1 MRINGFSGMDID
13 SMVKELM
20 TAKRAP
26 LDKLNQKKTLLEWQR
41 DSYRELNS
49 KMYEFRN
56 TKLQNTY
63 RQSAALNTQK
73 AVVTGNTDAVKAEAG
88 AAANGIK
95 MEVSVAQLA
104 TAKAQETDGKGQG
117 YNSRQSLAEL
127 ANGIKFGQPTTS
139 LGTSDYS
146 KEYKIKINDVEM
158 TFTGQDTVSS
168 IVAKINSKT
177 DLNVKASFD
186 DLTGKFVIASKDL
199 GSTGILDIKAPDA
212 GNNSL
217 MDVFGQNSTAV
228 IKDIAAKDAVVVI
241 NGVKLN
247 PPPTSNVIT
256 YNGVQMNLL
265 AATASSFTEN
275 GDGTVTLTNDKPFT
289 INTQSNPDKA
299 LETVKAFI
307 EDYNKMLDTLNT
319 KVGEEKYR
327 TFQPLTSEQRSAMT
341 ESDIKLWEEKA
352 KSGLLK
358 NDDILTSLA
367 STMRTIMGE
376 KMGELSSIGITGGK
390 YYENGKIYLDEE
402 KFKKAINDNPQ
413 QVTDLLQ
420 GTGTGADNSIFGKLY
435 KEVDTTM
442 TKIAERAGTTK
453 FSGDVNSLYKEESVM
468 GKTLKGYNTEITAL
482 ERRLTDM
489 ENRYYKQF
497 TAMETAMTKYQNQ
510 ASSLSSF
517 FAS

>member
-13 SMVKELM
+13 LMVKEMM

-26 LDKLNQKKTLLEWQR
+26 LDKLNQKKTSLEWQR

-56 TKLQNTY
+56 TKLQQTY
-63 RQSAALNTQK
+63 RQSTALNTQK

-117 YNSRQSLAEL
+117 YSSRQSLAEL

-139 LGTSDYS
+139 IGTSDNT
-146 KEYKIKINDVEM
+146 KEYKVKINDVEM

-168 IVAKINSKT
+168 IIAKINSKT

-186 DLTGKFVIASKDL
+186 ELTGKFTIASKDL
-199 GSTGILDIKAPDA
+199 GSKGTLKVEAPGA

-217 MDVFGQNSTAV
+217 MDLFGQNSTAV
-228 IKDIAAKDAVVVI
+228 ITEVAAKDAIVLI
-241 NGVKLN
+241 NGMKLD

-265 AATASSFTEN
+265 STTASSFTEN
-275 GDGTVTLTNDKPFT
+275 NGAITLNGDKPFT
-289 INTQSNPDKA
+289 INTQNDPDKA
-299 LETVKAFI
+299 LTTVKSFI
-307 EDYNKMLDTLNT
+307 EDYNKMLDLLNT
-319 KVGEEKYR
+319 KVSEEKYR
-327 TFQPLTSEQRSAMT
+327 SFQPLTTEQRSAMS

-358 NDDILTSLA
+358 NDDILTNLA
-367 STMRTIMGE
+367 STLRNIMGE

-390 YYENGKIYLDEE
+390 YYENGKIYLDED
-402 KFKKAINDNPQ
+402 KFKKAILDNPQ
-413 QVTDLLQ
+413 QVSDLLQ
-420 GTGTGADNSIFGKLY
+420 GTGAGADSSIFGKMY
-435 KEVDTTM
+435 KEMDTAM
-442 TKIAERAGTTK
+442 SKVAERAGTTK
-453 FSGDVNSLYKEESVM
+453 FSGDINSLFKEESVM
-468 GKTLKGYNTEITAL
+468 GKTLKGYNTQITAL
-482 ERRLTDM
+482 EKRLSAL

-497 TAMETAMTKYQNQ
+497 TAMETAMSKYQSQ
-510 ASSLSSF
+510 SSSLSSF
-517 FAS
+517 FSS

>member
-56 TKLQNTY
+56 TKLQQTY

-73 AVVTGNTDAVKAEAG
+73 AVVTGNSDAVKAEAG
-88 AAANGIK
+88 ATANGIK
-95 MEVSVAQLA
+95 MEVSIEQLA

-117 YNSRQSLAEL
+117 YSSRQSLAEL

-168 IVAKINSKT
+168 IIAKINSKT

-186 DLTGKFVIASKDL
+186 DLTGKFTIASKDL
-199 GSTGILDIKAPDA
+199 GSTGKLDVEAPDA

-217 MDVFGQNSTAV
+217 MDVFGQGSTAV
-228 IKDIAAKDAVVVI
+228 VTDIAAKDAIVLI
-241 NGVKLN
+241 NGKKLD
-247 PPPTSNVIT
+247 PPPTSNIIT

-265 AATASSFTEN
+265 AE
-275 GDGTVTLTNDKPFT
+275 TVTRDSNGIITSDKPFT
-289 INTQSNPDKA
+289 INIQSDPDKA

-307 EDYNKMLDTLNT
+307 ADYNTMLDLLNT

-327 TFQPLTSEQRSAMT
+327 SFQPLTSEQRSAMT

-358 NDDILTSLA
+358 NDDILSNLA
-367 STMRTIMGE
+367 STMRIIMGE
-376 KMGELSSIGITGGK
+376 KMGELSNIGITGGK

-402 KFKKAINDNPQ
+402 KFKKAIIGNPQ
-413 QVTDLLQ
+413 QVSDILQ
-420 GTGTGADNSIFGKLY
+420 GTGTNTDSSIFGKLY
-435 KEVDTTM
+435 KEMDTAM
-442 TKIAERAGTTK
+442 TKVAERAGTTK
-453 FSGDVNSLYKEESVM
+453 YSGDVNSIYKEESVM
-468 GKTLKGYNTEITAL
+468 GKTLKGYNTQITAL
-482 ERRLTDM
+482 EKRLSDL

-497 TAMETAMTKYQNQ
+497 TAMETAMNKYQSQ
-510 ASSLSSF
+510 SSSLSSF

>member
-56 TKLQNTY
+56 TKLQQTY
-63 RQSAALNTQK
+63 RQSIALNTQK

-88 AAANGIK
+88 ATANGIK

-104 TAKAQETDGKGQG
+104 TAKAQETEGKGQG
-117 YNSRQSLAEL
+117 YSSKQSLAEL
-127 ANGIKFGQPTTS
+127 ANGIKLGQPTTS

-168 IVAKINSKT
+168 IIAKINSKT

-186 DLTGKFVIASKDL
+186 DLTGKFTIASKDL
-199 GSTGILDIKAPDA
+199 GSTGKLEVKAPDA
-212 GNNSL
+212 GNNAL
-217 MDVFGQNSTAV
+217 MDVFGQGSTAV
-228 IKDIAAKDAVVVI
+228 VTDIAAKDAIVLI
-241 NGVKLN
+241 NGKKLD
-247 PPPTSNVIT
+247 PPPTSNIIT

-265 AATASSFTEN
+265 STTASSFTDTN
-275 GDGTVTLTNDKPFT
+275 GTITLSGDKPFT
-289 INTQSNPDKA
+289 INTQSDPDKA

-307 EDYNKMLDTLNT
+307 ADYNTMLDLLNT

-327 TFQPLTSEQRSAMT
+327 SFQPLTSEQRSAMT

-358 NDDILTSLA
+358 NDDILSSLTSK
-367 STMRTIMGE
+367 MRTIMSE
-376 KMGELSSIGITGGK
+376 KMGDLSNIGITGGK
-390 YYENGKIYLDEE
+390 YYENGKIYLDED
-402 KFKKAINDNPQ
+402 KFKKAILDNPQ
-413 QVTDLLQ
+413 QVSDLLQ
-420 GTGTGADNSIFGKLY
+420 GSGTSVDSSIFGKLY
-435 KEVDTTM
+435 KEMDTAM
-442 TKIAERAGTTK
+442 TKVAERAGTTK
-453 FSGDVNSLYKEESVM
+453 FSGDINSLYKEESVM
-468 GKTLKGYNTEITAL
+468 GKTLKGYNTQITAL
-482 ERRLTDM
+482 EKRLSDL

-497 TAMETAMTKYQNQ
+497 TAMETAMNKYQSQ
-510 ASSLSSF
+510 SSSLSSF

>member
-1 MRINGFSGMDID
+1 MRINGFSGMDVD

-56 TKLQNTY
+56 TKLQQTY
-63 RQSAALNTQK
+63 RQSSALNTQK

-95 MEVSVAQLA
+95 MEVSVEQLA
-104 TAKAQETDGKGQG
+104 TAKMQVTDGKGQG
-117 YNSRQSLAEL
+117 FSSRQSLAEL

-139 LGTSDYS
+139 LGTSDYT

-168 IVAKINSKT
+168 ILAKINSKT

-186 DLTGKFVIASKDL
+186 DLTGKFTVAAKDL
-199 GSTGILDIKAPDA
+199 GTTGILDVQPPDA

-217 MDVFGQNSTAV
+217 LDIFGQGATAV
-228 IKDIAAKDAVVVI
+228 ITDVAAKDAIVKI
-241 NGVKLN
+241 NGLTLN
-247 PPPTSNVIT
+247 PAPTSNVIT

-265 AATASSFTEN
+265 AE
-275 GDGTVTLTNDKPFT
+275 TVTRDTNGIITGDKPFT
-289 INTQSNPDKA
+289 INTQSDPDKA
-299 LETVKAFI
+299 LSTVKSFI
-307 EDYNKMLDTLNT
+307 EDYNKMLDLMNT
-319 KVGEEKYR
+319 KVGEAKYR
-327 TFQPLTSEQRSAMT
+327 TFQPLTSEQRSAMS

-358 NDDILTSLA
+358 NDDILSSLTSTL
-367 STMRTIMGE
+367 RTIMGE
-376 KMGELSSIGITGGK
+376 KMGELSNIGITAGK

-402 KFKKAINDNPQ
+402 KFKKAIIDNPQ
-413 QVTDLLQ
+413 QVSDLLQ
-420 GTGTGADNSIFGKLY
+420 GSGANADNSIFGKIY
-435 KEVDTTM
+435 KEMDTAM
-442 TKIAERAGTTK
+442 TKVAERAGTTK

-468 GKTLKGYNTEITAL
+468 GKALKGYNTQITAL
-482 ERRLTDM
+482 EKRLADL

-497 TAMETAMTKYQNQ
+497 TAMETAMSKYQSQ

-517 FAS
+517 FSS

>member
-95 MEVSVAQLA
+95 MEVSVEQLA
-104 TAKAQETDGKGQG
+104 TAKAKQTDGKGLG
-117 YNSRQSLAEL
+117 YNSKQSLAEL
-127 ANGIKFGQPTTS
+127 EKGIKSGESTAS
-139 LGTSDYS
+139 LGTSEYE
-146 KEYKIKINDVEM
+146 KKYKIKINDVEM

-168 IVAKINSKT
+168 VIAKINSNSSM
-177 DLNVKASFD
+177 NVKASFD
-186 DLTGKFVIASKDL
+186 ELTGKFTVSAIEL
-199 GSTGILDIKAPDA
+199 GGSGKLELGTLKAEE
-212 GNNSL
+212 NS
-217 MDVFGQNSTAV
+217 MFDVFGGNLDDVENSGLNASV
-228 IKDIAAKDAVVVI
+228 SI
-241 NGVKLN
+241 NGVKLS

-265 AATASSFTEN
+265 KE
-275 GDGTVTLTNDKPFT
+275 TVTKTKDSNGNDIITDNPFT
-289 INTQSNPDKA
+289 ITTQSDPDKA

-307 EDYNKMLDTLNT
+307 EDYNKMLVMLNT
-319 KVGEEKYR
+319 KIGEEKYR
-327 TFQPLTSEQRSAMT
+327 TFQPLTSEQRSAMS

-376 KMGELSSIGITGGK
+376 KMGELSNIGITGGK

-402 KFKKAINDNPQ
+402 KFKTAIMDNPQ
-413 QVTDLLQ
+413 QISDLLQ

-435 KEVDTTM
+435 KEMDTAM
-442 TKIAERAGTTK
+442 TKVAERAGTTK